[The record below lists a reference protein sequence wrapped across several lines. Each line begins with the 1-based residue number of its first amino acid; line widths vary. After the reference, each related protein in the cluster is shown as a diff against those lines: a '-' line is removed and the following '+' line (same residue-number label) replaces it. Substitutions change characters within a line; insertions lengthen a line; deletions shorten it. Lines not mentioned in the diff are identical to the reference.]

1 MSDQERKNMK
11 AMMKNCHKWYTCLYK
26 KGGTPEE
33 VYSSDIKNILGH
45 QTGVWDRTNRG
56 GLGTEQMAKKN
67 WNVTAPELVPKQ

>member
-11 AMMKNCHKWYTCLYK
+11 AMMKNCH

-45 QTGVWDRTNRG
+45 QTGV
-56 GLGTEQMAKKN
+56 
-67 WNVTAPELVPKQ
+67 